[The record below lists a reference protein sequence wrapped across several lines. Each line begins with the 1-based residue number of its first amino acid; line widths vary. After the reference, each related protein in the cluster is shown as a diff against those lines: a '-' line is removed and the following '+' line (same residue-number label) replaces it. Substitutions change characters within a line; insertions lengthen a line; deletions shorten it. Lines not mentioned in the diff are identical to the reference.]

1 LPRAALFGLGQSGSG
16 CSSASANG
24 SPAKKALIER
34 DADPLFFAPDN
45 MTGHAEPVRGE
56 HQGEMFGDA
65 NGLLTSLQYAMTCNV
80 AFLDHEAKWYAKGLG
95 MKHAMTGPRAEYS

>member
-1 LPRAALFGLGQSGSG
+1 M
-16 CSSASANG
+16 
-24 SPAKKALIER
+24 IER

-65 NGLLTSLQYAMTCNV
+65 NGPLTSLQYAMTCNV
-80 AFLDHEAKWYAKGLG
+80 AFLDHEAKWYAKGLRNEARHDRTMG
-95 MKHAMTGPRAEYS
+95 RILVVLRRMGGPKLIFC